1 MNKLIYSLI
10 LLFLV
15 ACHTEKQNKEVE
27 IKDKELVRLENKY
40 AAGFSIQ
47 ESEDYKVITL
57 NNAWKGEETPYQY
70 VLYKNEKPK
79 GFENAIFVKIPIQTI
94 ACMSLT
100 HVAMIDRLQKNESI
114 IALSGCS
121 FVSNPIIKNR
131 IKGNK
136 IFEIGQHQQLN
147 YEKLIEQHPDLVM
160 VYGIDESSKKHINK
174 LKELGLKVILNAE
187 YMENHPLGQAEWLKF
202 VASFYDMNEES
213 EAIFDSIE
221 NQYHVLKAEAAKM
234 EVKPSVF
241 VGIPWNG
248 VWYLAGG
255 QSFQAQLLKDA
266 GANYLWRD
274 NAEKS
279 NFSIDTEVIIEKAL
293 DADFWI
299 NLNTYQTIEQVVSYD
314 EKFKQF
320 KAVKEQKL
328 YNNNA
333 RINDNQGNDFWESG
347 VINPHIVLKDLIE
360 IFHPEIT
367 NHELYYYQKLE

>member
-147 YEKLIEQHPDLVM
+147 YEKLIEQHPDVVM

-221 NQYHVLKAEAAKM
+221 NQYHVLKAKAVKM

-266 GANYLWRD
+266 GANYLWKN

>member
-1 MNKLIYSLI
+1 MNKLIYSLVI
-10 LLFLV
+10 LFLV
-15 ACHTEKQNKEVE
+15 ACYTEKQNKVEV
-27 IKDKELVRLENKY
+27 KDKELIRLENKY

-47 ESEDYKVITL
+47 EAKDFKVITL
-57 NNAWKGEETPYQY
+57 NNPWKGEETPYQY
-70 VLYKNEKPK
+70 VLYKNEKPQ
-79 GFENAIFVKIPIQTI
+79 GYENAIFVKIPIQTI

-131 IKGNK
+131 IKENK

-147 YEKLIEQHPDLVM
+147 YEKLIERYPDVVM

-221 NQYHVLKAEAAKM
+221 NQYNVLKAEAVKM
-234 EVKPSVF
+234 EVKPYVF

-266 GANYLWRD
+266 GANYLWKD
-274 NAEKS
+274 NTEKS

-299 NLNTYQTIEQVVSYD
+299 NLNTYESIEQVVSYD

-328 YNNNA
+328 YNN
-333 RINDNQGNDFWESG
+333 
-347 VINPHIVLKDLIE
+347 
-360 IFHPEIT
+360 
-367 NHELYYYQKLE
+367 